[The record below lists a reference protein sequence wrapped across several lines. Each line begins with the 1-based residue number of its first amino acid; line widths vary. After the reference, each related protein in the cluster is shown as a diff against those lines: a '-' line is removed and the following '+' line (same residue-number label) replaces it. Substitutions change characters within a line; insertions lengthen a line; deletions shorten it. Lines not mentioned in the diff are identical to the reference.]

1 MPPAVSNMS
10 GTHHLGNGSHSQSD
24 RETLRQE
31 LSYNEMTVGANG
43 SVMDKREK
51 AALRKRHG
59 FCVECMGI
67 PVELYMI
74 KKSRMNPLWVTK
86 EPRDVPGVC
95 LDGVCLVCHPELDP
109 QRRGTN
115 YRRSNRPTP
124 NGGPTSN
131 SGGNMRSDHLQ
142 SPQLRPGSK
151 PSAQYSS
158 TALPRHPP
166 LSDAD
171 GATANG
177 IITASVSIATDSRA
191 TSIPSDVAMPPH
203 SAAGNHHAGQ
213 QSRHHQHHHHQA
225 SIPPSTHS
233 SVLQSPVQPH
243 KRPSLSNSPGQ
254 GQRATPR
261 TIQGKK
267 PKPVFESGIFVVPS
281 ENPKEIKL
289 EVPDIDAEQGDN
301 LDQIFHSAMDKS
313 TRSLECKDLE
323 FQASA
328 SASAAGTVSSA
339 ASAGGES
346 STSFDPRPP
355 SRLPSQESAGMSRS
369 STPEL
374 SESASASAS
383 AAAPGSLPE
392 NDTASSSA
400 PVSASLD
407 NLLEGDEEAAGILE
421 HVQGFV
427 DELLQT
433 PDVDSNFLAEVVLG
447 AMREH
452 RTKLQVQ
459 VYCLRTIWDI
469 CKEDDKNKEA
479 CMASSAPSDIMQ
491 AMKEFPQALAIQE
504 KGCGAIWSLGVNTD
518 NRVILVRLG
527 ACERVVMALREFA
540 SNESLARTA
549 IGALRTLSPELEA
562 RESFKPLKA
571 SECTVRAMEFHR
583 HSVSIQRDGCAFLS
597 NCAVNIEKQFV
608 AVVPLEELD
617 AVVQAMQ
624 AHRNEVAVMAG
635 GCFALKN
642 YTYEQKNC
650 RTLRQCDGIEE
661 LLAYAT
667 SFERSSACRA
677 DAAELLERM
686 QLSRVADESIESH
699 ESMQLRT
706 AISQTATPD
715 DAIRTILEFMRNN
728 DWSPILV
735 ASSVEC
741 LRELFTEYDTLKD
754 QFLDDGL
761 TDVIRLV
768 GAHGRDASLME
779 EGLQLLAS
787 LSDGIETN
795 QPRQDL
801 MLNIGVCT
809 TIFNIL
815 RRHIHNLQVVKAALS
830 ALNPLSSNFDCWR
843 EDEGAE
849 MTRINVVRDAVTLHA
864 DCDIVGMH
872 GISVIS
878 NHEMFES

>member
-1 MPPAVSNMS
+1 
-10 GTHHLGNGSHSQSD
+10 
-24 RETLRQE
+24 
-31 LSYNEMTVGANG
+31 MTVGANG
-43 SVMDKREK
+43 SVMDKKEK
-51 AALRKRHG
+51 ATLRKRHG
-59 FCVECMGI
+59 FCVECIGV

-74 KKSRMNPLWVTK
+74 KKSRMNPLWVTR

-115 YRRSNRPTP
+115 YRRVNRGPP

-131 SGGNMRSDHLQ
+131 SLATVRSEYLQ
-142 SPQLRPGSK
+142 TPPPGSK
-151 PSAQYSS
+151 PQAQYASMAPRLAPLTDEGNSS
-158 TALPRHPP
+158 N
-166 LSDAD
+166 
-171 GATANG
+171 GVITANVARAA
-177 IITASVSIATDSRA
+177 ASHTP
-191 TSIPSDVAMPPH
+191 SIPSDVAMPPP
-203 SAAGNHHAGQ
+203 SASVHHLSESASRQHHA
-213 QSRHHQHHHHQA
+213 SR
-225 SIPPSTHS
+225 
-233 SVLQSPVQPH
+233 SPALALRSPMQPH
-243 KRPSLSNSPGQ
+243 KRPSITNSPGQ
-254 GQRATPR
+254 AQRATSR
-261 TIQGKK
+261 AIQGKK

-281 ENPKEIKL
+281 EHSKEI
-289 EVPDIDAEQGDN
+289 EVPDIGADHGDD

-313 TRSLECKDLE
+313 VRSLDCKDLD
-323 FQASA
+323 FQTST
-328 SASAAGTVSSA
+328 S
-339 ASAGGES
+339 ASAGGTASSAVSMGES
-346 STSFDPRPP
+346 SASFDTRPP
-355 SRLPSQESAGMSRS
+355 SRLPSLDSAALSRASSQEA
-369 STPEL
+369 

-383 AAAPGSLPE
+383 VPLPE
-392 NDTASSSA
+392 NDVASSSA
-400 PVSASLD
+400 PASASLD
-407 NLLEGDEEAAGILE
+407 NFQEDDEEAAGILE
-421 HVQGFV
+421 NVQGFV
-427 DELLQT
+427 DEILQT
-433 PDVDSNFLAEVVLG
+433 PDADSNFLAEVILG

-452 RTKLQVQ
+452 RSKVQVQ

-469 CKEDDKNKEA
+469 CKDDDKNKEA
-479 CMASSAPSDIMQ
+479 CMTSSAPSDIIH
-491 AMKEFPQALAIQE
+491 AMKTFPQALAVQE

-527 ACERVVMALREFA
+527 ACERVVMALREF
-540 SNESLARTA
+540 SSVESLARTA

-562 RESFKPLKA
+562 REAFKPLKA
-571 SECTVRAMEFHR
+571 SECTAHAMELHR
-583 HSVSIQRDGCAFLS
+583 SSVSIQRDGCAFLS

-624 AHRNEVAVMAG
+624 AHRKEVAVMAG

-706 AISQTATPD
+706 AISQATTPE

-728 DWSPILV
+728 DWSPMLV

-741 LRELFTEYDTLKD
+741 LRELFTEYDSLKD
-754 QFLDDGL
+754 QFLGDGL
-761 TDVIRLV
+761 RDVIRLLV
-768 GAHGRDASLME
+768 AHGRDAEFME
-779 EGLQLLAS
+779 EGCHLLAS

-795 QPRQDL
+795 QPRQDV
-801 MLNIGVCT
+801 MLEAGVCT
-809 TIFNIL
+809 AIFNIL
-815 RRHIHNLQVVKAALS
+815 RRHIHNQQVVKAALS

-849 MTRINVVRDAVTLHA
+849 ITRIDVVRDAVTLHA
-864 DCDIVGMH
+864 DCDAVGMH

-878 NHEMFES
+878 NHEMFQ